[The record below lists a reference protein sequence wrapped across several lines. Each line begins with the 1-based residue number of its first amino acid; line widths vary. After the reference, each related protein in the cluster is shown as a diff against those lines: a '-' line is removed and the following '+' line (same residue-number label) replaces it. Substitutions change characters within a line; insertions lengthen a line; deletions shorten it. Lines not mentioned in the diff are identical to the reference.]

1 MGLFKSLFGKSE
13 PPKEQGIKSTPK
25 PVPKPAPKPAAEEYD
40 FNDGLQYMRVREKE
54 DSPEKWRLMLK
65 FAEHGDEIAL
75 YEVGEAYMLDGPMVK
90 RDDKMAEKY
99 LLAAVE
105 KGMVAQGNIRLGQL
119 YLRSSVDV
127 YPKDDA
133 PMTEEEQIAADK
145 EFDRR
150 FEVGTAYLVEALHGQ
165 NLMYV
170 EQDIEIIAGTIRL
183 GYNVGNIR
191 EFFMECINLKLPEAV
206 KKIEEQSASED
217 NHEAS
222 DAWYKLGCLYL
233 YGVHYEDDLDE
244 AKTCFEKSLALN
256 QWNMDAK
263 MALKNHLFED

>member
-1 MGLFKSLFGKSE
+1 MGIFKALFGKSE
-13 PPKEQGIKSTPK
+13 PPKKQEVKSA
-25 PVPKPAPKPAAEEYD
+25 PKPAPKPVEEYD

-75 YEVGEAYMLDGPMVK
+75 FEVGEAYMLGKMVK
-90 RDDKMAEKY
+90 RDDKAAEKY
-99 LLAAVE
+99 LLAAIE

-127 YPKDDA
+127 YPKDNA
-133 PMTEEEQIAADK
+133 PMTEEEQEAADK

-150 FEVGTAYLVEALHGQ
+150 FVVGASYLVKALDGG

-170 EQDIEIIAGTIRL
+170 EQAIEIIAGTLRL
-183 GYNVGNIR
+183 GYNVGDIR
-191 EFFMECINLKLPEAV
+191 DFFMECVDLTLPAAV
-206 KKIEEQSASED
+206 QRIEEQLSLED
-217 NHEAS
+217 KEEAS
-222 DAWYKLGCLYL
+222 KAWYKKGCLYL

-244 AKTCFEKSLALN
+244 AKTCFEKSLELN
-256 QWNMDAK
+256 QWNASAK
-263 MALKNHLFED
+263 MALKNPLFED

>member
-1 MGLFKSLFGKSE
+1 MGFLKKLLNSGQ
-13 PPKEQGIKSTPK
+13 PKKKTANPMPSPVVK
-25 PVPKPAPKPAAEEYD
+25 PVEEEYD

-75 YEVGEAYMLDGPMVK
+75 FEVGEAYMLNGSMVK
-90 RDDKMAEKY
+90 RDGKMAEKY
-99 LLAAVE
+99 LLKSIE

-127 YPKDDA
+127 YPKDDT
-133 PMTEEEQIAADK
+133 PLTEEQQIAADK

-150 FEVGTAYLVEALHGQ
+150 FEVGTAYLVEALHGR

-170 EQDIEIIAGTIRL
+170 EQAVEIIAGTIRL
-183 GYNVGNIR
+183 GYNVGDIR
-191 EFFMECINLKLPEAV
+191 EFFMEFINLKLPAAV
-206 KKIEEQSASED
+206 KKIEEQSLSENAD
-217 NHEAS
+217 EAS

-244 AKTCFEKSLALN
+244 AKSCFEKSLELNEWNADARIALN
-256 QWNMDAK
+256 NP
-263 MALKNHLFED
+263 LFED